1 MYHDSR
7 FGPERSLAA
16 EMKKRFIG
24 LAAVYVLIPA
34 MLLAQPVGK
43 KPLVGVW
50 AVKVSPVGQSQSPL
64 LSLAMFGGD
73 GSFTTG
79 VGYKA
84 LPAIPVIQDFAAEL
98 GPGYGRW
105 AATGDREFRLT
116 FYSVMWKAAVGTGFQ
131 RVQDTLVLSESGD
144 EYTGRA
150 QVDFLDADWN
160 VVFSTTSEE
169 KGSRLEA
176 PVSSTPV
183 GEPAGKKPLV
193 GVWEVK
199 VSSTGQWQS
208 PLLSLA
214 MYGGDGSFNT
224 TGGYKALPSISAVQN
239 VATEISAGY
248 GRWAATGAKEFRLTY
263 YSVLWKAGLVNGF
276 QRVQDTLVLTES
288 GDEYAGRAQ
297 VDFMDANWNVV
308 FSTTSDV
315 KGTRLE
321 TPIPAT
327 LAAQPAERKG
337 AWEIKGSRGAGRQSE
352 PPILGLIL
360 SREDG
365 TWSEDRG
372 RQGINSPATKRV
384 ADEFNSPGYGRL
396 MKTGDREYR
405 LVFYYAFLKAGLVN
419 GFLRIQSNEVS
430 PESGDEFTGQ
440 ANWAE
445 FDSNWNVL
453 TSGTGGG
460 TGTRLE
466 TPGQD

>member
-1 MYHDSR
+1 
-7 FGPERSLAA
+7 
-16 EMKKRFIG
+16 MKNRFIG
-24 LAAVYVLIPA
+24 LAAVYMLIPA
-34 MLLAQPVGK
+34 VLLAQPAGK
-43 KPLVGVW
+43 KQLVGVW
-50 AVKVSPVGQSQSPL
+50 AVKEAPVEQSPL

-84 LPAIPVIQDFAAEL
+84 LPAISALQDVASDPKKHKNPDHRPTEL

-116 FYSVMWKAAVGTGFQ
+116 FYAVMRKAGEGAGFQ

-169 KGSRLEA
+169 KGTRLET
-176 PVSSTPV
+176 PVSSVPV
-183 GEPAGKKPLV
+183 GEPAGKKLLV

-199 VSSTGQWQS
+199 VSPIGQSQS

-214 MYGGDGSFNT
+214 MYSGDGSFNT
-224 TGGYKALPSISAVQN
+224 TGGYKALPSIPAVQD
-239 VATEISAGY
+239 VATEIGLGY
-248 GRWAATGAKEFRLTY
+248 GQWAATSDREFRLTY
-263 YSVLWKAGLVNGF
+263 YCVLWKAGLVNGF
-276 QRVQDTLVLTES
+276 QRVQDTFVLAES
-288 GDEYAGRAQ
+288 GDEYTGRAQ
-297 VDFMDANWNVV
+297 VDFLDANWNVV

-337 AWEIKGSRGAGRQSE
+337 VWEDKIPRGAGVSE
-352 PPILGLIL
+352 PPRLGLIL

-365 TWSEDRG
+365 TWSEDKG
-372 RQGINSPATKRV
+372 TPPAPPATAKGV
-384 ADEFNSPGYGRL
+384 ASEQYSPGYGRL
-396 MKTGDREYR
+396 VKTGDREYR
-405 LVFYYAFLKAGLVN
+405 LVFYYVLLKAGLVN
-419 GFLRIQSNEVS
+419 GFNRVQSNEVS
-430 PESGDEFTGQ
+430 TESGDEFTAQ
-440 ANWAE
+440 ANWAT
-445 FDSNWNVL
+445 FDANWNVL
-453 TSGTGGG
+453 INGTGGA
-460 TGTRLE
+460 TSSRLE

>member
-1 MYHDSR
+1 
-7 FGPERSLAA
+7 
-16 EMKKRFIG
+16 
-24 LAAVYVLIPA
+24 
-34 MLLAQPVGK
+34 MLLSQPAGK
-43 KPLVGVW
+43 KQLVGVW
-50 AVKVSPVGQSQSPL
+50 AVKVAPVEQSQSLL

-73 GSFTTG
+73 GSFTRG
-79 VGYKA
+79 VGYKE
-84 LPAIPVIQDFAAEL
+84 LPPIPVVQDLATEL
-98 GPGYGRW
+98 GPGFGHW
-105 AATGDREFRLT
+105 AATSDREFRLT
-116 FYSVMWKAAVGTGFQ
+116 SYAVMRKAGDGTGLQ
-131 RVQDTLVLSESGD
+131 RVQETLVLSESGD
-144 EYTGRA
+144 EYTGHA
-150 QVDFLDADWN
+150 KVDFLDGDSN

-169 KGSRLEA
+169 KGTRLQTA
-176 PVSSTPV
+176 ISSMPVA
-183 GEPAGKKPLV
+183 EPAGKKPLV

-199 VSSTGQWQS
+199 EAPIGQSQS
-208 PLLSLA
+208 PLLSLV

-224 TGGYKALPSISAVQN
+224 TGGYKALPSIPAVQD
-239 VATEISAGY
+239 VATEIGLGY
-248 GRWAATGAKEFRLTY
+248 GQWAATGDKEFRLTY

-276 QRVQDTLVLTES
+276 QRVQDTLVLTGS
-288 GDEYAGRAQ
+288 GDEYTGRAQ
-297 VDFMDANWNVV
+297 VDFIDANWNVV

-321 TPIPAT
+321 TPMPDS

-337 AWEIKGSRGAGRQSE
+337 VWEVKGSRGAGRQSE

-372 RQGINSPATKRV
+372 RQRINSPATKRV

-396 MKTGDREYR
+396 MKTGDSEYR
-405 LVFYYAFLKAGLVN
+405 LVFYYVFLKAGLVN

-445 FDSNWNVL
+445 FDANWNVL